1 MSDDLY
7 SDRCIEAAMRQ
18 RRYAHSLR
26 KSARRF
32 LATYE
37 PPVCFRHVWLDD
49 ANTALRDA
57 IRWIQT
63 ARGERL
69 REQNA
74 ADMRAIRSETNE
86 YRTAAE

>member
-1 MSDDLY
+1 VSDDLY

-26 KSARRF
+26 RSARRF

-57 IRWIQT
+57 IRWIQVARVERIKENLT
-63 ARGERL
+63 AE
-69 REQNA
+69 
-74 ADMRAIRSETNE
+74 MRAIRSETNE